1 MPHGREIERE
11 ATLLF
16 REFKMRWRKE
26 GRRGMRSGLE
36 EEERVDK

>member
-26 GRRGMRSGLE
+26 GERGGSGLE
-36 EEERVDK
+36 EGERVDK